1 MDEPYQLRPANRR
14 LLEYWSKSI
23 NKGCV
28 PTAGEAVVAVG
39 ETRDERNRRDGK
51 AEQTTVEG
59 RLKRRRE
66 QEKEVGKKK
75 NNKKKGIPKMQ

>member
-1 MDEPYQLRPANRR
+1 MSENFQVNPSTTL
-14 LLEYWSKSI
+14 
-23 NKGCV
+23 CV

-39 ETRDERNRRDGK
+39 ETRDEGNRRDGK

-59 RLKRRRE
+59 RLKSRRE
-66 QEKEVGKKK
+66 EKEVGKKK